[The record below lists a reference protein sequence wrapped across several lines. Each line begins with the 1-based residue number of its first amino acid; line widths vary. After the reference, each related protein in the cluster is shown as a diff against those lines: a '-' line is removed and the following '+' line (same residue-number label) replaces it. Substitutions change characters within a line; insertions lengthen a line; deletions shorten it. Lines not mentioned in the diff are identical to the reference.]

1 MTRRQVAFPALL
13 AGLVLVV
20 GCAPTRVREPS
31 VDAAVIARADAL
43 AALQAWS
50 FDGRIA
56 VSSGGRAGTGRI
68 DWRQDGPYYVISV
81 RAPIAGQS
89 WQLSGDESLARL
101 EGLGTEPR
109 LGPDADALL
118 AREVGWMLPLAAVRD
133 WVRGEPHGREAL
145 VRRDVDGRPLEIL
158 DLGWRIE
165 YRAWQPAAAGLPA
178 MPTRIVARRGE
189 DDIRVSVAGW
199 RVGGGG

>member
-1 MTRRQVAFPALL
+1 MTRRLLAFPALL
-13 AGLVLVV
+13 AGLLLVV
-20 GCAPTRVREPS
+20 GCAPTRVRETS

-43 AALQAWS
+43 AALRAWS

-68 DWRQDGPYYVISV
+68 DWRQDGPYYAISV
-81 RAPIAGQS
+81 RAPIGGQS
-89 WQLSGDESLARL
+89 WQLSGDASMAQL
-101 EGLGTEPR
+101 EGLGPEPR

-118 AREVGWMLPLAAVRD
+118 AREVGWTLPLAAVRD
-133 WVRGEPHGREAL
+133 WVRGEPHGDDAR
-145 VRRDVDGRPLEIL
+145 VRRDVDGRPIEIL

-165 YRAWQPAAAGLPA
+165 FRAWQPASAGLPA
-178 MPTRIVARRGE
+178 MPTRIIARRGE
-189 DDIRVSVAGW
+189 DDIRVSVAAW